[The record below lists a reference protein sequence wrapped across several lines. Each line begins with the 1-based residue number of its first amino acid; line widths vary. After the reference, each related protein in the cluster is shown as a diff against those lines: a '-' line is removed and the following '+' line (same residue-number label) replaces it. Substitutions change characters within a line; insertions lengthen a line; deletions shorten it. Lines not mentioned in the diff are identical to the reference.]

1 MKPIY
6 LRILA
11 ATLLLTAIPAKAIA
25 AEDGAAE
32 PPFRF
37 YSVADGLTQSEVR
50 DMEQD
55 RAGYLWFTTSRGL
68 NRYDGREFENLTIA
82 DGLPTN
88 ALTALEIAEDD
99 SIWVGD
105 ERGGITVLRN
115 GQISESIAPLSD
127 SDGAIVDIEV
137 IDGEAIAIA
146 DGAGILHVV
155 GQQGSSILRRIAG
168 EWAHASNLVEWD
180 GKFLFVADDGAYTL
194 ELDPRPAIFPLSKEI
209 SLLHADDQELWA
221 VNRQKQLG
229 RFSELVF
236 ELVADLPAEQSPR
249 SVSSD
254 SVGTVWVSG
263 DTELFAV
270 HGAGPRW
277 RDDKVSVR
285 RYPDFDELSNIYV
298 DHERTLWI
306 SSGSRLVRFLGDRFQ
321 HYRLQTGSDPETIW
335 AITEDAQGRFWF
347 GTQNHVVVRNADA
360 TLTLLGPQNG
370 LPTGAVRD
378 LVTGPDNVVW
388 AGIHGEGVYRVST
401 QSLRASRVAGTEG
414 LTVLDLAYDSRGFLW
429 FSTEESGVFRFDES
443 AQTLDGYPAP
453 EGTSV
458 YTLDLGED
466 GSVWFGADEQGLVH
480 LTPLEDGAFEQ
491 EIFGKE
497 HGLEHFLF
505 DHVRFSRAGHAWI
518 ATEEGGLYAFEGGR
532 FRSLS
537 GGTPYSDQTVYLVE
551 ELDNGTVV
559 VGGEQGLYQF
569 VPGESRTVHY
579 NQMSGF
585 MALETN
591 VHATYFD
598 SDGWLWIGTVDGA
611 SRMDT
616 SLPVPDEVKLTPQ
629 IVSMTTLV
637 GNKVIPD
644 GGQVESSKTGLS
656 IEFAAIS
663 LLNPRDVELSY
674 SLEGVDDAWGA
685 ATTNRTVEY
694 TRIPAGTH
702 RFMVRARYPG
712 GEWSEA
718 IASRSFTVQPFF
730 WQRPIFIMAVLLA
743 AILAI
748 RAAMVYRTRNIERVN
763 AMLKAQVNERT
774 KSIEEAKR
782 HLQVSN
788 ERLSREVEERRKADE
803 ARNELEMRFRKAF
816 ENAPI
821 GMGLLDA
828 EGRLFD
834 SNPALS
840 LMLWNTNAL
849 DDQPYMTEVIVE
861 EDRSRFK
868 DRYEQLV
875 GGNIDTL
882 DERFDCESV
891 AGQILKTEF
900 NISPVTAG
908 DDGFNYSVVQVQDL
922 TESITLTD
930 QLEYQARYDELTG
943 LHNRRAFEAE
953 LDRAWQF
960 SRDKEQHSFL
970 LYMDLDQFKVVND
983 TSGHAAGDKLLQQLS
998 DILLANVRSNDTVG
1012 RMGGDEFAIILWKC
1026 PRDVA
1031 ERIAESIRAE
1041 IEAFRFHWDTETYK
1055 VGVSVG
1061 GVALDSR
1068 LGDISEIQQLADTAC
1083 FTAKE
1088 DGRNRVHMVDGEK
1101 DSARAHRKQIR
1112 WVQRL
1117 REAMDNNRFAIYAQR
1132 IKPLDDSIEEPPR
1145 YEVLL
1150 RLRDPE
1156 TRRLIPPGAFL
1167 PAAERYGL
1175 SVELDEWVVRN
1186 LLHALFLFQ
1195 SFAAEHRRYWINLSG
1210 LSIGEKRF
1218 ASFLRKAV
1226 TECPLPPG
1234 TINFEITET
1243 AVIRNVVEAGRLI
1256 GELRDMGCEFAL
1268 DDFGSGLSSFGY
1280 LKKLPVSSL
1289 KIDGMFIRNI
1299 VSDETDRIFVKSII
1313 DIAHTLDIK
1322 TTCELIEN
1330 EEMLGVVREL
1340 GADYAQGFAIERP
1353 FELAPR
1359 FPGKASSETDAG
1371 QQQRIAG

>member
-1 MKPIY
+1 VKPRY

-11 ATLLLTAIPAKAIA
+11 ATLLLNAIPATVIA
-25 AEDGAAE
+25 AEDGVAAL
-32 PPFRF
+32 PFRF

-55 RAGYLWFTTSRGL
+55 KAGYLWFTTARGL
-68 NRYDGREFENLTIA
+68 NRYDGREFENFTIA
-82 DGLPTN
+82 DGLPVN
-88 ALTALEIAEDD
+88 ALTALEIDADNA
-99 SIWVGD
+99 IWIGD
-105 ERGGITVLRN
+105 ERGGITVIRN
-115 GQISESIAPLSD
+115 GQVTETIAPLGDSD
-127 SDGAIVDIEV
+127 SAIVDIEV
-137 IDGEAIAIA
+137 VDGEVVAIA
-146 DGAGILHVV
+146 DGIGILHVV
-155 GQQGSSILRRIAG
+155 GQPGSAVFKRIAG
-168 EWAHASNLVEWD
+168 EWAHARNLVEWN

-194 ELDPRPAIFPLSKEI
+194 ELEPRPAIFPI
-209 SLLHADDQELWA
+209 SRDITLLHADDGDLWA
-221 VNRQKQLG
+221 VNRDKQLG
-229 RFSELVF
+229 RYTEMDF
-236 ELVADLPAEQSPR
+236 EFVAELPARRTLISL
-249 SVSSD
+249 SSD
-254 SVGTVWVSG
+254 SLGTVWASS

-277 RDDKVSVR
+277 NVGGTSVR
-285 RYPDFDELSNIYV
+285 TYPGFDELSNIYV
-298 DHERTLWI
+298 DHERTLWA

-321 HYRLQTGSDPETIW
+321 HYRLQTGPDPETIW
-335 AITEDAQGRFWF
+335 AITEDPQGRLWF
-347 GTQNHVVVRNADA
+347 GTRNNVVVRNADES
-360 TLTLLGPQNG
+360 LTLLGPRNG
-370 LPTGAVRD
+370 LPTGSVRD
-378 LVTGPDNVVW
+378 LVAGPDGIIW
-388 AGIHGEGVYRVST
+388 AGIRGEGVYRVSAE
-401 QSLRASRVAGTEG
+401 SLRGEIIEGTEG
-414 LTVLDLAYDSRGFLW
+414 LSVLDLAHDPRGFLW
-429 FSTEESGVFRFDES
+429 LATEGAGVFRYDLS
-443 AQTLDGYPAP
+443 ALRLDRYPSP
-453 EGTSV
+453 DNSPV
-458 YTLDLGED
+458 YSLDLAAD
-466 GSVWFGADEQGLVH
+466 GSVWYGADDHGLVH
-480 LTPLEDGAFEQ
+480 LTPLANGESEQ
-491 EIFGKE
+491 EIFGE
-497 HGLEHFLF
+497 EQGLGHLLF
-505 DHVRFSRAGHAWI
+505 GHIRVVGQGRAWV
-518 ATEEGGLYAFEGGR
+518 ATEEGGLYSFDDGR
-532 FRSLS
+532 FEKFG
-537 GGTPYSDQTVYLVE
+537 GGTSHWDQSVYLVE
-551 ELDNGTVV
+551 ELRNGTVV
-559 VGGEQGLYQF
+559 VGGERGLYQF
-569 VPGESRTVHY
+569 VPGEGRTVHY

-585 MALETN
+585 LALETN
-591 VHATYFD
+591 AHATFFD
-598 SDGWLWIGTVDGA
+598 SAGWLWIGTVDGA
-611 SRMDT
+611 SRMDV
-616 SLPVPDEVKLTPQ
+616 SLPMPAEVELTPQ
-629 IVSMTTLV
+629 IVSMTTLA
-637 GNKVIPD
+637 GNEVIPD
-644 GGQVESSKTGLS
+644 GGEVESSEAGLS
-656 IEFAAIS
+656 IEFAAVS

-685 ATTNRTVEY
+685 PTTNRMVDY
-694 TRIPAGTH
+694 TRIPPGSH

-718 IASRSFTVQPFF
+718 IAGRSFTVRPFF
-730 WQRPIFIMAVLLA
+730 WQRPIFIVTALIAM
-743 AILAI
+743 ILAI
-748 RAAMVYRTRNIERVN
+748 RTAMIYRTRNIERMN
-763 AMLKAQVNERT
+763 EMLKAQVTERT
-774 KSIEEAKR
+774 KSIEEAKH
-782 HLQVSN
+782 HLQVSH

-834 SNPALS
+834 ANPALS
-840 LMLWNTNAL
+840 LMLWASNVL
-849 DDQPYMTEVIVE
+849 DDRPYMTEVIVE
-861 EDRSRFK
+861 EDRNRFK
-868 DRYEQLV
+868 DRYGQLV
-875 GGNIDTL
+875 GGGIDTIN
-882 DERFDCESV
+882 ERFDCESV
-891 AGQILKTEF
+891 SGQILKTEV
-900 NISPVTAG
+900 NISPVHAG
-908 DDGFNYSVVQVQDL
+908 DEEFSYSVVQVQDL
-922 TESITLTD
+922 TEAITLTD

-943 LHNRRAFEAE
+943 LYNRRAFEAE
-953 LDRAWQF
+953 LERAWNF
-960 SRDKEQHSFL
+960 SREREQHSFL

-1026 PRDVA
+1026 PREVA

-1088 DGRNRVHMVDGEK
+1088 DGRNRVHMVEGEK
-1101 DSARAHRKQIR
+1101 DSACAHRKQIR

-1132 IKPLDDSIEEPPR
+1132 IKPFDETPGEPPR

-1218 ASFLRKAV
+1218 ATFLRKAV
-1226 TECPLPPG
+1226 TESPLPPG

-1243 AVIRNVVEAGRLI
+1243 AVIRNVAEAGHLI

-1299 VSDETDRIFVKSII
+1299 VADKTDRIFVKSII

-1330 EEMLGVVREL
+1330 EEMLEVVRDL
-1340 GADYAQGFAIERP
+1340 GADYAQGFAVERP

-1359 FPGKASSETDAG
+1359 FPGKASPDSGAG